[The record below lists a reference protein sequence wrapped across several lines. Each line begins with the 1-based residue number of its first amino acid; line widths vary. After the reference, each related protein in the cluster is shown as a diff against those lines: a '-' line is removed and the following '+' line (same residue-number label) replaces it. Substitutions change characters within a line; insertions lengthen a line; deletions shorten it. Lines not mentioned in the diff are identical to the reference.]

1 MLGFRLGE
9 SIYAQERK
17 KGGKPDYIPID
28 IRTHPFVF
36 DAKGTDTK
44 DLSKH
49 FPQIKKYI
57 VSERLKY
64 GVLTNMR
71 DLEVY
76 TCQGRKEENYSF
88 SFVELYRD
96 YKYDSLSCLKK
107 SNTKKFLNFVQ
118 TFSYRPLTREEKIER
133 IAKAKPWTGKEEID
147 VNSLNS
153 KLKYIVTTLSNDAK
167 NQKNHLIEL
176 AEMGGVNPQSIAYE
190 IEEIAA
196 QIEGREKRKVNDE
209 TFTEIMSTDESSPY
223 YGRAREAFF
232 RRVAYFAMTRL
243 LLA

>member
-1 MLGFRLGE
+1 MKELTKIIKKTVEILDSVPYENYSDGIAKTYIEYINGERGDEDKLISPILLRKFLEDVLGFRLGE
-9 SIYAQERK
+9 SIYTEERK

-36 DAKGTDTK
+36 DAKGTDTR

-49 FPQIKKYI
+49 FPQIKRYI

-76 TCQGRKEENYSF
+76 TSQERKKELSF

-96 YKYDSLSCLKK
+96 YKYDPLSCLKK
-107 SNTKKFLNFVQ
+107 PNIKKFLNFIQ
-118 TFSYRPLTREEKIER
+118 TFSYRSLNREEKIER

-147 VNSLNS
+147 VNSLIN
-153 KLKYIVTTLSNDAK
+153 KLKYIVTILSNDAK
-167 NQKNHLIEL
+167 KSKKLSYRISRN
-176 AEMGGVNPQSIAYE
+176 
-190 IEEIAA
+190 
-196 QIEGREKRKVNDE
+196 
-209 TFTEIMSTDESSPY
+209 
-223 YGRAREAFF
+223 
-232 RRVAYFAMTRL
+232 RRN
-243 LLA
+243 